1 MTSKCWSVS
10 FLTLTFGFVFLLQP
24 MAAALICRIWL
35 NDVVIKI
42 TYDNFAL
49 FTVLAL
55 NEIQFAF
62 S

>member
-1 MTSKCWSVS
+1 MNA
-10 FLTLTFGFVFLLQP
+10 LLNW
-24 MAAALICRIWL
+24 RIYL

>member
-1 MTSKCWSVS
+1 MTAERWSVS
-10 FLTLTFGFVFLLQP
+10 VLTFTFGFVFLLQR
-24 MAAALICRIWL
+24 MHSALICRIWL